1 MNTVTQARPLQDIDA
16 GLSSLAFVTVSARDP
31 SAAAAFYKRLFG
43 LEDAGSDRLPGFGAH
58 KTLRMR
64 SGQWL
69 VVTAPEGPDQRKTG
83 VHTAFRV
90 SPAAHAAIAAR
101 LAAEK
106 VEVLTYLEDR
116 VKEAG
121 ENFYVLDPDG
131 NRIQLV
137 RSAAAISPH
146 GVDALDHAVVLSYDM
161 HWAEAFYGEDLKMSV
176 ESRIGVRTA
185 DHSRARRWA
194 AGEEAMAPGTRRLD
208 KLYMTM
214 GGQNEV
220 PRANMQVYFTV
231 GDSTFGVYLATKHQQ
246 EPPEEQIV
254 GTPRTAFITSRAG
267 LDRLAEVLQ
276 SRHRPCTGPIEHPS
290 SSSLAAS
297 LYCKDTSGN
306 FLEFCVPRR

>member
-16 GLSSLAFVTVSARDP
+16 GLRSLAFVTVPARDP
-31 SAAAAFYKRLFG
+31 SAAAEFYKRLFV

-58 KTLRMR
+58 KVLRMR

-69 VVTAPEGPDQRKTG
+69 VVTAPEGPDQRDTG

-90 SPAAHAAIAAR
+90 SPAAHRAIAAR
-101 LAAEK
+101 LAEANLD
-106 VEVLTYLEDR
+106 VLTYLEDR
-116 VKEAG
+116 VKETG
-121 ENFYVLDPDG
+121 ENFYFLDPDG

-137 RSAAAISPH
+137 RSAAAIGSQ
-146 GVDALDHAVVLSYDM
+146 GVDALDHTVILSYDI
-161 HWAEAFYGEDLKMSV
+161 HWAESFYGEDLKLSV

-231 GDSTFGVYLATKHQQ
+231 GDSIFGVYLATKHQQ
-246 EPPEEQIV
+246 EPPEEQII
-254 GTPRTAFITSRAG
+254 GTPRTAFTTSRAG
-267 LDRLAEVLQ
+267 LDRVAELLQ
-276 SRHRPCTGPIEHPS
+276 MRRRPCSGPIEHPIS
-290 SSSLAAS
+290 SPLEAS

-306 FLEFCVPRR
+306 FLEFCVPRG

>member
-1 MNTVTQARPLQDIDA
+1 MNTVTQTRPLQAIDA
-16 GLSSLAFVTVSARDP
+16 GLRSLAFVTVPARDP
-31 SAAAAFYKRLFG
+31 SAAAAFYKRLLG
-43 LEDAGSDRLPGFGAH
+43 LEDASSDRLPGFGAH
-58 KTLRMR
+58 KVLRMR

-69 VVTAPEGPDQRKTG
+69 VVTAPEGPDQRDTG

-90 SPAAHAAIAAR
+90 SPAAHGAIAAR
-101 LAAEK
+101 LAEANLD
-106 VEVLTYLEDR
+106 VLTYLEDR
-116 VKEAG
+116 VKETG
-121 ENFYVLDPDG
+121 ENFYFLDPDG

-137 RSAAAISPH
+137 RSAAATGSQ
-146 GVDALDHAVVLSYDM
+146 GVDALDHTVILSYDI
-161 HWAEAFYGEDLKMSV
+161 HWAESFYGEDLKLSV

-231 GDSTFGVYLATKHQQ
+231 GDSIFGVYLATKHQQ
-246 EPPEEQIV
+246 EPPEEQII
-254 GTPRTAFITSRAG
+254 GTPRTAFTTSRAG
-267 LDRLAEVLQ
+267 LDRVAELLQ
-276 SRHRPCTGPIEHPS
+276 MRRRPCSGPIEHPIS
-290 SSSLAAS
+290 SPLEAS

-306 FLEFCVPRR
+306 FLEFCVPRG